1 MVSIET
7 AIENAAS
14 VVNER
19 QDSLV
24 RRWFIDHST
33 LANQSWLLPRA
44 LTQFRCSKSSVP
56 SPRFSLNGV
65 IQIIDKMEVFNI
77 SKLFF

>member
-1 MVSIET
+1 MASIET
-7 AIENAAS
+7 AIEYAAS

-24 RRWFIDHST
+24 RRRFIDHST
-33 LANQSWLLPRA
+33 LANQSWLLPRT
-44 LTQFRCSKSSVP
+44 LTQLRCSKSSVP
-56 SPRFSLNGV
+56 SPLNGV